1 MVSTSTSD
9 PALMRKKM
17 KTLFVL
23 LLSLSVCSFSE
34 ALADDN
40 AKAFSES
47 SFRIVGY
54 LPDYRLADYDLES
67 AKTLTDLIVFSA
79 EPASDG
85 SLNTDRLKNCPWPSL
100 LAFKTKHRVRLLLT
114 IGGWERSAQ
123 FAAVSSSPELRE
135 KFVAAVVEFCLSK
148 RLDGVDL
155 DWEHPEGTQ
164 QEQGYAA
171 LLSDL
176 QKGFGPHG
184 LLLSVTMAAWQKLTP
199 EAIAAADYVQVMA
212 YDHDQRHS
220 TFESAKRDVDQL
232 VNMKIPADKI
242 VLGLPFYGR
251 DLKTRDAK
259 TYREIQERFGA
270 KPDQD
275 EIQGVYFNGPD
286 TIRRKT
292 EYAVRSSLAGV
303 MVWELG
309 QDAAGDASL
318 LKVIRQSID

>member
-1 MVSTSTSD
+1 MQTLLTLLVS
-9 PALMRKKM
+9 MC
-17 KTLFVL
+17 
-23 LLSLSVCSFSE
+23 VCGFHV
-34 ALADDN
+34 AHADDN
-40 AKAFSES
+40 TIASS

-54 LPDYRLADYDLES
+54 LPDYRLGDYNLEA

-79 EPASDG
+79 EPANDG
-85 SLNTDRLKNCPWPSL
+85 SLNTERLKNCPWPSL
-100 LAFKTKHRVRLLLT
+100 LTFKTKHRVRLLLT

-123 FAAVSSSPELRE
+123 FATVSSSPVLRE
-135 KFVAAVVEFCLSK
+135 KFVAAVVEFCLSR

-164 QEQGYAA
+164 QEQGYAS

-176 QKGFGPHG
+176 RKGFEPHG

-199 EAIAAADYVQVMA
+199 EAISAVDYVQVMA

-220 TFESAKRDVDQL
+220 TFESAKRDVDQF
-232 VNMKIPADKI
+232 VDMKIPAEKI

-251 DLKTRDAK
+251 NLKTREAM
-259 TYREIQERFGA
+259 TYREIHQRFSP

-275 EIQGVYFNGPD
+275 ETQGVYFNGPEM
-286 TIRRKT
+286 IQRKT
-292 EYAVRSSLAGV
+292 EYAIRSRLAGV
-303 MVWELG
+303 MIWELG

-318 LKVIRQSID
+318 LKVISQAVD